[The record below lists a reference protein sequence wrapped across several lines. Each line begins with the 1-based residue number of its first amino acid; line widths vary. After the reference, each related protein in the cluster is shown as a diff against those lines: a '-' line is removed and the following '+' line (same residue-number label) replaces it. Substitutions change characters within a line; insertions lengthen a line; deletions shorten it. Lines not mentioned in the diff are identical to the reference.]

1 MKLKYQKI
9 SCENNIAE
17 AFDQFGFL
25 IRKKDFDFSLNF
37 QMKGENYNIVEF
49 KQRVLNKSF

>member
-17 AFDQFGFL
+17 ALFGFL